1 MLLSCLP
8 LDASEGIG
16 LLTWDWRTGAEEPW
30 SCGEPRNISALAPPS
45 FDPVF
50 GFCTFERGR
59 SKVRVLGAKRVCC
72 QQLAEI
78 PSSSAGHHFDLC

>member
-8 LDASEGIG
+8 LDACEGIG

-59 SKVRVLGAKRVCC
+59 SKVRVLGAKRGV
-72 QQLAEI
+72 LPAI
-78 PSSSAGHHFDLC
+78 SRDSLLLGGASF